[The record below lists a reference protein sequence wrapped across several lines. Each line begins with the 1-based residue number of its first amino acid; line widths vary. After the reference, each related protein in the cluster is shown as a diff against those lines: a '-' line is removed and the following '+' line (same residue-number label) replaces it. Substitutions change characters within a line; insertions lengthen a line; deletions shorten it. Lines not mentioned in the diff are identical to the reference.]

1 MQPENLKFLQDRLF
15 YLGTE
20 QKLFPELKKQMA
32 EGKPEFSLP
41 LSNTYGNDTLSLNF
55 HFRKSDTT
63 EMYFLNRFDAT
74 LQKPGGNEISRSFKL
89 ENGKGVT
96 AKEAY
101 NLLDGRAVNKDLKNK
116 EGISYN
122 AWVKLDFANKDE
134 AGQARILQ
142 YHKNYGYDLQ
152 AELSKLPM
160 ANLPGDGMTKLM
172 ASLEKGNVHTV
183 KLADF
188 PSHPT
193 ILVAANPQYKS
204 LDLADET
211 GRYLSKE
218 TRQAIYKA
226 GEKQLNQPL
235 VTKPTVEEKQKQKN
249 PSVEKKVAVAVA
261 KEPKMTHKAPQKKTM
276 QEKIAALMPK
286 KHATAPKKGLSR

>member
-41 LSNTYGNDTLSLNF
+41 LSNMYGNDKLNLNF
-55 HFRKSDTT
+55 QFRKSDTT
-63 EMYFLNRFDAT
+63 DMYFLNRFDAT

-89 ENGKGVT
+89 ENGKGIT

-134 AGQARILQ
+134 NGQAKILQ

-160 ANLPGDGMTKLM
+160 ANLPGDGKTKLM
-172 ASLEKGNVHTV
+172 ASLERGNIQTI

-193 ILVAANPQYKS
+193 ILAAANPQYKT

-218 TRQAIYKA
+218 TRQALYAA
-226 GEKQLNQPL
+226 GENKISQPI
-235 VTKPTVEEKQKQKN
+235 VATPVQEQKK
-249 PSVEKKVAVAVA
+249 EKKVAVSLA
-261 KEPKMTHKAPQKKTM
+261 KEPKMAHKAPQKKTM

-286 KHATAPKKGLSR
+286 KQTSPKRGLHR

>member
-41 LSNTYGNDTLSLNF
+41 LSNTYGNDKLNLNF

-74 LQKPGGNEISRSFKL
+74 LQKSGGNEISRSFKL

-134 AGQARILQ
+134 AGQAKILQ

-160 ANLPGDGMTKLM
+160 AHNARRWPEQTDVFSGTWQMCIRLNWRI
-172 ASLEKGNVHTV
+172 S
-183 KLADF
+183 

-204 LDLADET
+204 LDLADEN

-218 TRQAIYKA
+218 IRQAIYAA
-226 GEKQLNQPL
+226 GENKISQA
-235 VTKPTVEEKQKQKN
+235 VVEKPTVEQNKN
-249 PSVEKKVAVAVA
+249 
-261 KEPKMTHKAPQKKTM
+261 KKT
-276 QEKIAALMPK
+276 L
-286 KHATAPKKGLSR
+286 L

>member
-41 LSNTYGNDTLSLNF
+41 LSNAYGNDKLNLNF

-89 ENGKGVT
+89 ENGKGIT

-134 AGQARILQ
+134 AGQAKILQ

-160 ANLPGDGMTKLM
+160 ATLPGDGLSKLM
-172 ASLEKGNVHTV
+172 SSLEKGNVHSV
-183 KLADF
+183 KLAEF

-193 ILVAANPQYKS
+193 ILIAANPQYKS
-204 LDLADET
+204 LDLADEN

-218 TRQAIYKA
+218 TRQAIYAA
-226 GEKQLNQPL
+226 GENKISQAL
-235 VTKPTVEEKQKQKN
+235 
-249 PSVEKKVAVAVA
+249 VEKPVTEQKREKKAAVPVA
-261 KEPKMTHKAPQKKTM
+261 KEPKMAHKAPQKKTM

-286 KHATAPKKGLSR
+286 KHTAAPKKGLSR